1 MLIVTGVHLQLM
13 LFVEKNS
20 LNNAMKTT
28 DNKQL
33 KTFENLFD
41 AKLEEAIFEQEPALD
56 WLKKNIII
64 DQSILKLTKKQ
75 LIKLANK
82 LYVVILTE
90 REVYEND
97 RNTFFDVTEKSIM
110 SNDLLRNSNQTVR
123 AFAKTRADDLIRVDR
138 SKKAKAS
145 RQIGLDNS
153 IKQDELKIVKACW
166 DEWQKKPSNYK
177 DNTKFATDMLKKFE
191 QDDTREQIKHLNSIK
206 VITAHCTKW
215 KRESG
220 S

>member
-1 MLIVTGVHLQLM
+1 
-13 LFVEKNS
+13 
-20 LNNAMKTT
+20 MKKT

-41 AKLEEAIFEQEPALD
+41 AKLEKAIFEQEPALD

-97 RNTFFDVTEKSIM
+97 RNTFFDVTEKSITT
-110 SNDLLRNSNQTVR
+110 NDLLRDSNEIVR
-123 AFAKTRADDLIRVDR
+123 AIAKTRADDLIRVDR
-138 SKKAKAS
+138 SKRAKQS
-145 RQIGLDNS
+145 RKIGLQKS
-153 IKQDELKIVKACW
+153 IKQQELLIVKECW
-166 DEWQKKPSNYK
+166 DKWQKEPNNYK
-177 DNTKFATDMLKKFE
+177 NKTQFATDMLKKFE
-191 QDDTREQIKHLNSIK
+191 QDNVAQQSKHLSSIK
-206 VITAHCTKW
+206 VITDYCCKW
-215 KRESG
+215 AKNVS
-220 S
+220 